1 VKTTKAYFNEKADSW
16 DSKAAE
22 KDKLK
27 LQHMADRLY
36 IKSGATV
43 IDVGTGTGIFLPY
56 LLQKTGIYGKIIAL
70 DIAEMM
76 LLKAKSKHIAVNID
90 FICSDVVALPFPDEI
105 CDAVVCYSCL
115 PHFSNKLQAI
125 LEMKRALKR
134 GGQVFFCHTSSR
146 QSINEIHRSQPELCA
161 HLFPENDEVRQ
172 MLIEAG
178 FTDIRIS
185 EGENDYLAAARRISN

>member
-1 VKTTKAYFNEKADSW
+1 MKTTKAYFNEKADSW

-146 QSINEIHRSQPELCA
+146 QYINSIHKEIPGMQD
-161 HLFPENDEVRQ
+161 HLLPDAIEMME
-172 MLIEAG
+172 MLAKAG
-178 FTDIRIS
+178 FTNIKVEDKIDSYFACALKKI
-185 EGENDYLAAARRISN
+185 